1 MDKLV
6 GVLMAIHYDLAL
18 MIAIRVLWCIVLL
31 FKDE

>member
-1 MDKLV
+1 MDKLI

-18 MIAIRVLWCIVLL
+18 MLVIRVIWRIILL